1 MNWKQRLHNA
11 NFTNRSDEKNTT
23 MILVIA
29 KREFRSMFLSPLAWV
44 ILAVIQIIL
53 AWSFFTSIDVFFSI
67 QADLSTLKN
76 APGVT
81 DLVVSPLFEIASIIL
96 LMITPLLTMRL
107 ISEEKRNKTMSLLL
121 SAPVSMTEIVLGKYT
136 GLLFFILIIL
146 FLIVLMPLSLSMGTQ
161 LDYTKL
167 FSGAFGL
174 FLMLAAFSS
183 AGLYMS
189 SLTDNP
195 MIAAISTFGI
205 LLLLWMINVNSVSAT
220 SGANVLT
227 YLSLHAH
234 FAALLRGV
242 LNTSDIAY
250 FLLFIFGFIV
260 LTIRQL
266 ETQRLQS

>member
-1 MNWKQRLHNA
+1 
-11 NFTNRSDEKNTT
+11 
-23 MILVIA
+23 MILAIA
-29 KREFRSMFLSPLAWV
+29 KREFHSMFLSPLAWV

-53 AWSFFTSIDVFFSI
+53 SWSFFTSIDVFFSI
-67 QADLSTLKN
+67 QAELTTLKN

-81 DLVVSPLFEIASIIL
+81 DLIASPLFEVANIIL

-121 SAPVSMTEIVLGKYT
+121 SAPVSITEIVLGKYL

-146 FLIVLMPLSLSMGTQ
+146 FLIVLMPLSLAMGTQ

-189 SLTDNP
+189 SLTENP
-195 MIAAISTFGI
+195 MIAAVSTFGV
-205 LLLLWMINVNSVSAT
+205 LLLLWMINASSTTAT
-220 SGANVLT
+220 SGANVLS
-227 YLSLHAH
+227 YLSLHTH
-234 FAALLRGV
+234 FAAILQGI
-242 LNTSDIAY
+242 LNTSDVAY
-250 FLLFIFGFIV
+250 FLLFIFSFIV